1 MNPDRPDTPD
11 SDQVAADRML
21 RLTKGVRA
29 DRGSPDWLDAVAAL
43 RELADH
49 DSDAV
54 QRLQALC
61 AIRRHG
67 LKAGATAH

>member
-1 MNPDRPDTPD
+1 MNPACPDTPD

-21 RLTKGVRA
+21 RLTKGLRA
-29 DRGSPDWLDAVAAL
+29 AQGSPDWLAAVAAL
-43 RELADH
+43 RELADQ
-49 DSDAV
+49 DPDAA
-54 QRLQALC
+54 QRLQALI